1 MFGKIFNYLK
11 SKTFLYILLICFALL
26 LSVLF
31 YIYSP
36 LFAFNDIYIFSSA
49 LTRIQVLIVVWL
61 LIFFIFL
68 YRPLIHLIQS
78 LKNEK
83 HIQYKEIKQEVTKA
97 FRRAKRNYFIAL
109 NDAKSMWK
117 RKLYLKNIPLVIIIG
132 NEGAGKSSFINY
144 ANIQYPLSESLT
156 SYKKFHKATNN
167 FNLYISQKGALL
179 DTEGNYFAQENF
191 RQTSNTDEIA
201 EDNLEK
207 NKDFLIKKG
216 VWNQFLHFLNT
227 NTFHSKLNG
236 IVLIIDVHAFLQNPK
251 QYEQNVL
258 QYLSKR
264 VSDCEEN
271 LGLQLPIYIVFNKID
286 LLEGMRTYWDIFDE
300 SIANKILGVL

>member
-156 SYKKFHKATNN
+156 SYKK
-167 FNLYISQKGALL
+167 
-179 DTEGNYFAQENF
+179 
-191 RQTSNTDEIA
+191 
-201 EDNLEK
+201 
-207 NKDFLIKKG
+207 
-216 VWNQFLHFLNT
+216 
-227 NTFHSKLNG
+227 
-236 IVLIIDVHAFLQNPK
+236 
-251 QYEQNVL
+251 
-258 QYLSKR
+258 
-264 VSDCEEN
+264 
-271 LGLQLPIYIVFNKID
+271 
-286 LLEGMRTYWDIFDE
+286 
-300 SIANKILGVL
+300 